1 MVMRLLEPLLHECP
15 LPPYS
20 KSPRARGPERNV
32 TKVVT
37 IRGGLDK
44 GSQKKMVL
52 GPSAPQGP
60 PVPGGKHRSE
70 EREVRA

>member
-15 LPPYS
+15 LPTHS
-20 KSPRARGPERNV
+20 ESPHTRGPERNV
-32 TKVVT
+32 TQVVT
-37 IRGGLDK
+37 VRGGLDK
-44 GSQKKMVL
+44 ASQKMVL

-60 PVPGGKHRSE
+60 PMWGGKCRSE